1 MGVLSIRIDGQ
12 TEAVSHL
19 QTHGSCFPIGS
30 PQRSR
35 GQEGAMIDFSL
46 TDELLEIQ
54 ARARS
59 FAQLEILPIAAE
71 YDRRAEVPPG
81 IAEKAKAAGLL
92 NVTIPK
98 EYAGMG
104 YGALQNAIIA
114 EELGAACAG
123 ISITI
128 LVNGLAL
135 TPIQI
140 AGTEEQKERLLRP
153 AAEGA
158 KFAAFCLTE
167 RAAGSDAGSI
177 RTTALP
183 DGDDYVINGQKCFVT
198 SGSLAEIMVLFALTD
213 PERGPRGMS
222 AIAVSGD
229 TPGIHVSKVEDKMG
243 QRASNTVELTFENV
257 RVPQA
262 NLLGKPGHG
271 FSIALQ
277 TLDFGRSGVA
287 ALSVGVARAAL
298 EHAISYART
307 RQQFGAPLI
316 NHQGVSFMLADMATK
331 VEAAR
336 LLAWQA
342 AWSADRGER
351 ATVQSA
357 MAKCFASDT
366 AMEVATNAVQILGG
380 YGYMRDYPVEKLMR
394 DAKLLQIYEGTN
406 QIQRM
411 VIARQLGK

>member
-1 MGVLSIRIDGQ
+1 V
-12 TEAVSHL
+12 
-19 QTHGSCFPIGS
+19 
-30 PQRSR
+30 
-35 GQEGAMIDFSL
+35 IDFSL
-46 TDELLEIQ
+46 SDELLEIQ
-54 ARARS
+54 SRARG
-59 FAQLEILPIAAE
+59 FAQEVILPIAAE
-71 YDRRAEVPPG
+71 YDLKGEVPPG

-98 EYAGMG
+98 EYGGMS
-104 YGALQNAIIA
+104 YGALESAIIA

-135 TPIQI
+135 TPILLV
-140 AGTEEQKERLLRP
+140 GSEEQKEQFLRP
-153 AAEGA
+153 VAEGA
-158 KFAAFCLTE
+158 KLAAFCLTE
-167 RAAGSDAGSI
+167 RHAGSDAGALK
-177 RTTALP
+177 TTALP
-183 DGDDYVINGQKCFVT
+183 DGDDFVINGQKCFIT
-198 SGSLAEIMVLFALTD
+198 SGGLAEVMTVFALTD
-213 PERGPRGMS
+213 PDRGPRGVS
-222 AIAVSGD
+222 AIIVSAD
-229 TPGIHVSKVEDKMG
+229 TPGIRVTKVEDKMG
-243 QRASNTVELTFENV
+243 QRASNTAELTFENV

-262 NLLGKPGHG
+262 NLLGKPGRG
-271 FSIALQ
+271 FPIALQ

-298 EHAISYART
+298 EHATAYAKE
-307 RQQFGAPLI
+307 RQQFGSPI
-316 NHQGVSFMLADMATK
+316 ITNQGIAFMLADMAMK

-336 LLAWQA
+336 LLTWQA
-342 AWSADRGER
+342 AWNADQGNK
-351 ATVQSA
+351 ATGKSA

-366 AMEVATNAVQILGG
+366 AMEVTTNAVQILGG